1 MHFVQVRLTHS
12 RRHCEEQRD
21 EAIHKTH
28 RKFPG
33 LLRFARNDG
42 KCAALSL
49 HTPCYRNMSISF
61 LLVARQKKRNRR
73 KKRKHANVP
82 CISLTL
88 NAQMLFELSAQILS
102 RLTIT
107 LRARSPDTILPDVIA
122 SSDFRQGAVARSA
135 PARKLEPDVTPA
147 TTRIIR

>member
-1 MHFVQVRLTHS
+1 MHFVHVRLTHS
-12 RRHCEEQRD
+12 RRHCERD

-61 LLVARQKKRNRR
+61 LLFARQKKRNRR

-107 LRARSPDTILPDVIA
+107 LRARSADSLKA
-122 SSDFRQGAVARSA
+122 SLRARIFGRAPWHEVPQPVSWSRTLLRRQ
-135 PARKLEPDVTPA
+135 PE
-147 TTRIIR
+147 